1 MNILTRTVIALTAE
15 EQQTLKNAASIL
27 FDLASAIEDRGG
39 NDTGYNIRGMAS
51 DLENFVEDNSE
62 IVCEEGGGIMVGF
75 ALCYA
80 ISCIIFGLYDSER
93 FDWFAWFFY
102 LWAIPFAPLLLP

>member
-51 DLENFVEDNSE
+51 DLENFVEDNYE
-62 IVCEEGGGIMVGF
+62 IICEEGEAYWSGT
-75 ALCYA
+75 
-80 ISCIIFGLYDSER
+80 S
-93 FDWFAWFFY
+93 
-102 LWAIPFAPLLLP
+102 WAASPSAMQSPLSSSAYMTVCASTG